1 MGSYATTSG
10 LNGAIS
16 GASQGASIGGGWG
29 ALIGGGLGLLG
40 GLFSGNKAEK
50 ATNAYNDMVV
60 KNTTQSLF
68 DLRRQQNVADQQ
80 TSQALSAIQ
89 DNNQVQ
95 TASYNA
101 QFGAAD
107 VIGSTGAN
115 TLKQVLDYQ
124 SNQAKATTWQNF
136 NTGIENYNTQVNSTI
151 NNAEAKLKNSVSG
164 GASSSSS
171 ALGSLVGAG
180 LSALTGSSGSGNA
193 SSFLNTF
200 NSSGSY
206 TNQLFGQSYGDTGL
220 SNQNLWSAY
229 SKIGVY

>member
-1 MGSYATTSG
+1 MGSYATSSG

-16 GASQGASIGGGWG
+16 GAQAGSSFGLWGSVIGAG
-29 ALIGGGLGLLG
+29 AGLLG

-50 ATNAYNDMVV
+50 ATNAYNDLVV
-60 KNTTQSLF
+60 KNTAQSLF

-107 VIGSTGAN
+107 VIGNTGAN

-136 NTGIENYNTQVNSTI
+136 NTGVENYNTQVNSTI
-151 NNAEAKLKNSVSG
+151 NNAESKLKTSVSG
-164 GASSSSS
+164 GASS
-171 ALGSLVGAG
+171 
-180 LSALTGSSGSGNA
+180 NA
-193 SSFLNTF
+193 SL
-200 NSSGSY
+200 
-206 TNQLFGQSYGDTGL
+206 
-220 SNQNLWSAY
+220 
-229 SKIGVY
+229 